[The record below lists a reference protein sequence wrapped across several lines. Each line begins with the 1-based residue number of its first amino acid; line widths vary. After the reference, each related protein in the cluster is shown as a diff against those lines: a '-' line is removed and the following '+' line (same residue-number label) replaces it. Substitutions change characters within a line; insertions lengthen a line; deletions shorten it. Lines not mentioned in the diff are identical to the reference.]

1 MKRKL
6 PLVSIAIPTLNSAKT
21 LEKTLKS
28 IESQVYKNIEII
40 IADGGSA
47 DDTRKIAKKYKAVI
61 CDGKELAKARYNAL
75 KISKGKYIFALDS
88 DQFIGKSVV
97 GRAVKTMEKGEYQAL
112 ILRERSI
119 VNKGTFIEKLLAL
132 DKEVIAETRD
142 VDPIF
147 GAEIPRFFNREK
159 LLTLKWPKKVSIL
172 DDAILY
178 SQNLSKIGKIGRL
191 EGFAISH
198 NEVQSFRFFFKKFM
212 RYGKLYAET
221 LAVSKSTTLA
231 HSLPRR
237 SYFKWSVLKT
247 PSRLFSLLLLY
258 FLKGVAVMTG
268 MAIYQLN
275 KAK

>member
-1 MKRKL
+1 MKSKK
-6 PLVSIAIPTLNSAKT
+6 PLVSVAIPTLNSAKT

-28 IESQVYKNIEII
+28 IKDQTYKNTEII
-40 IADGGSA
+40 VADGNSI
-47 DDTRKIAKKYKAVI
+47 DDTRKIAREYKAKI

-88 DQFIGKSVV
+88 DQFIGKTVIE
-97 GRAVKTMEKGEYQAL
+97 RAVETIQEGNYDAL

-119 VNKGTFIEKLLAL
+119 VRRGTFIEKLLAL

-142 VDPIF
+142 VDPTF

-159 LLTLKWPKKVSIL
+159 LLSLKWPKKVSIL

-178 SQNLSKIGKIGRL
+178 SQNLSKIGRIGRL
-191 EGFAISH
+191 EGSGISH
-198 NEVQSFRFFFKKFM
+198 NEVQSFRVFFKKFM

-237 SYFKWSVLKT
+237 SYFTWSVLKT
-247 PSRLFSLLLLY
+247 PDRLVSLLLLY
-258 FLKGVAVMTG
+258 FLKSVAVLSG
-268 MAIYQLN
+268 MILYQIN
-275 KAK
+275 KIK